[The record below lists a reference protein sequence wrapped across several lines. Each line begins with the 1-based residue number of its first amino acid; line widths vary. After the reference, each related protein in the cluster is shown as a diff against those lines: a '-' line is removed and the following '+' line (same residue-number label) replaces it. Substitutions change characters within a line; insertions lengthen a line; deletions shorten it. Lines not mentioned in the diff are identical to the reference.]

1 MITENLYEEML
12 LRPVGEG
19 ADSLLVVSGYASSAM
34 VNDHIE
40 KALNETGKSICIRLI
55 VGMAAKDGISKANHL
70 AFQKLS
76 SIDFPDQFECHY
88 VRVLPPVHSKVYVW
102 LKENVPI
109 EAFVGS
115 ANYSQ
120 NAFDSQHE
128 VAVSSDPAK
137 GLAYFNKIRKA
148 ALKCS
153 DPRANTLVGLYRYP
167 RELRKSP
174 AGIQSVPSLE
184 MKAGIPDL
192 SLLPKVC
199 VSLLARDG
207 SLPQISGLNW
217 GQRTGREPNQAY
229 LRLPSSVYRTSFFPS
244 IGKHFT
250 VLTDDNEVLYCVR
263 AQQNGKA
270 IHTYQNNSQLGRYF
284 RRRLKL
290 KPGIAV
296 QKSDLTRYGRYDV
309 CFYKID
315 DETYFMDFS

>member
-1 MITENLYEEML
+1 MITKNLYEKIL
-12 LRPVGEG
+12 LHPVNHG

-40 KALNETGKSICIRLI
+40 RVAKETGKSISIRLV
-55 VGMAAKDGISKANHL
+55 VGMAGKDGISKANHL
-70 AFQKLS
+70 AFQRLS
-76 SIDFPDQFECHY
+76 TIDFPSQFECHY
-88 VRVLPPVHSKVYVW
+88 VSTLPPVHSKVYVW
-102 LKENVPI
+102 LKEDVPI

-115 ANYSQ
+115 PNYSQ
-120 NAFDSQHE
+120 NAFSSQAE
-128 VAVSSDPAK
+128 AAVSSDPAQGLEYFKKILK
-137 GLAYFNKIRKA
+137 G

-153 DPRANTLVGLYRYP
+153 DSKANKLLGLYCPAVRP
-167 RELRKSP
+167 SP
-174 AGIQSVPSLE
+174 LGGQSVSSLG
-184 MKAGIPDL
+184 MKAGIPNL

-199 VSLLARDG
+199 VSFLARDG

-229 LRLPSSVYRTSFFPS
+229 LRLPSSVYRESFFPS

-270 IHTYQNNSQLGRYF
+270 IHTYQNNSQLGLYF

-290 KPGIAV
+290 EAGVPV
-296 QKSDLTRYGRYDV
+296 QKSDLVRYGRDDV

-315 DETYFMDFS
+315 DETFFMDFS